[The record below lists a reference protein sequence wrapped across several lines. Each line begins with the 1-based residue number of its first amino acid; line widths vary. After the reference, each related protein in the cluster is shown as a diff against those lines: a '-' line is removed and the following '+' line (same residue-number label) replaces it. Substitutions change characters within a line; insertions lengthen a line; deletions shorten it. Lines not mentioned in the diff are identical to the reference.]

1 MPRWLWA
8 CLSACCLAAEIDA
21 PARASCRA
29 NRDCA
34 TPVPVKLLSL
44 LGLDARLQRART
56 ALDEGARAAEDRA
69 QLLSMAWEQDKQR
82 LKLLFALVLAVL
94 GLAILAVA
102 MLSAAT
108 VVHFWDTSHRITAA
122 WSVAGFW
129 TLSGTVALGWLWK
142 VLQRG
147 STAYDPARLEFA
159 RDWEWLQARMES
171 SENTGEPRSR
181 EARPGTPEMLQ
192 ARIARQRERLDV
204 GAHAPM
210 PPRAAREAAGASM
223 GLSQGE
229 TAIELARAHPVVTGI
244 AAAGVVAI
252 LGPRRIIRWAGWLL
266 PLLMRGR

>member
-1 MPRWLWA
+1 M
-8 CLSACCLAAEIDA
+8 
-21 PARASCRA
+21 
-29 NRDCA
+29 
-34 TPVPVKLLSL
+34 KLLSL
-44 LGLDARLQRART
+44 LGLDAGLQRART

-69 QLLSMAWEQDKQR
+69 QLLSMAWQQDKQR

-108 VVHFWDTSHRITAA
+108 VVHFWDTSHRTTAA

-129 TLSGTVALGWLWK
+129 TLSWAAALGWLWR

-147 STAYDPARLEFA
+147 STAYDPARLELA
-159 RDWEWLQARMES
+159 RDWQWLQTRMES
-171 SENTGEPRSR
+171 PGNAGVPRSHQ
-181 EARPGTPEMLQ
+181 ARPGTREALQ

-204 GAHAPM
+204 GAHAPL
-210 PPRAAREAAGASM
+210 PPRAAREAAGASTD
-223 GLSQGE
+223 LSHGE
-229 TAIELARAHPVVTGI
+229 AAIELARAHPVVTGI

-252 LGPRRIIRWAGWLL
+252 LGPRRIVRWAGWLL